1 MVRKSSLYSLVFT
14 IFNDALGWGVI
25 LTIFAPLL
33 MGESSHFL
41 PEGATLQTRNLTLG
55 LLIACYPLTQFIFM
69 PFLGAVSDH
78 LGRKKVLEWTILC
91 AGFSFVLSAFAIWME
106 SLFFLFVSRVLAG
119 VFSANSAT
127 AQAAIADISSE
138 REKSKNLSLSGI
150 AGGLSWVVG
159 PPLGGLLSSKDYF
172 SWADF
177 ATPMWFVAG
186 LFFLNYFW
194 VLKSFEETY
203 VKTDQEKQDWKQEI
217 KNLVKLSK
225 IPSMTPWMAICF
237 FFFLGWGF
245 YVLFYPAL
253 LIQRFQFDQSSIG
266 LISGYQSIFWLISST
281 LLNRGLAERF
291 KPQAFILPGLALT
304 GPLCAILA
312 FADTIQWWYAIFP
325 ILGLCGAA
333 IWTNLIALLSNLA
346 GRENQGKVFGVSQSL
361 MSFAMFA
368 SPLISG
374 LLAAATEKIPLAFS
388 GIILMAVGIY
398 ASLYHF
404 HKTKR
409 G

>member
-1 MVRKSSLYSLVFT
+1 MVRRSSLYSLIFT

-33 MGESSHFL
+33 MGQSNHFL
-41 PEGATLQTRNLTLG
+41 PEEATLQTRNLTLG
-55 LLIACYPLTQFIFM
+55 LLIACYPLTQFLFM

-91 AGFSFVLSAFAIWME
+91 AGFSFILSAIAIWME
-106 SLFFLFVSRVLAG
+106 SLLFLFISRILAG
-119 VFSANSAT
+119 IFSANSAT

-138 REKSKNLSLSGI
+138 REKAKNLSLSGI
-150 AGGLSWVVG
+150 AGGLSWVIG
-159 PPLGGLLSSKDYF
+159 PPLGGLLSTKAYF

-186 LFFLNYFW
+186 LFFVNYFW
-194 VLKSFEETY
+194 IVKSFEETY
-203 VKTDQEKQDWKQEI
+203 VKASHEKHNWRQEI
-217 KNLVKLSK
+217 KNLANLSR
-225 IPSMTPWMAICF
+225 IPSMAPWLAISF

-245 YVLFYPAL
+245 YILFYPAL
-253 LIQRFQFDQSSIG
+253 LVQRFHFDQSSIG
-266 LISGYQSIFWLISST
+266 LLSGYLSLFWLASST
-281 LLNRGLAERF
+281 ALNRGLAERF
-291 KPQAFILPGLALT
+291 KPQAFILPGLAIA

-312 FADTIQWWYAIFP
+312 FSGAIQWWYAIFP
-325 ILGLCGAA
+325 LLGLCGAA
-333 IWTNLIALLSNLA
+333 VWTNLMALLSNLA

-361 MSFAMFA
+361 ASLAMFA

-374 LLAAATEKIPLAFS
+374 LLAAADERIPLALS
-388 GIILMAVGIY
+388 GLILMAVGIY

-404 HKTKR
+404 HKTR
-409 G
+409 RV